1 MYKSFLCVI
10 LLYFL
15 SACSGSRSLRTE
27 TLSSVT
33 PWSGLTNPRYIEGE
47 LRVLI
52 KNIKVYDG
60 NELKESNRR
69 NKIPAGQEPILRLWS
84 PQIQACENQRNVQWI
99 QTQPAP
105 SEMYTDNE
113 NGNKILFWDLSA
125 QLQTNDSI
133 VVRRRFSYITYEYK
147 PDAREDSLDSGNTAI
162 PEELKRFYTKSEPF
176 LVQTSALINLADSIA
191 GGKKNPFEKAK
202 ALHHWVNKHM
212 TYEYPPEARGAGNAL
227 KTLRGDC
234 GQYSALFIALARALG
249 IPARQQSGFNFSS
262 KRISYHV
269 WSEVYLAHRGWFP
282 VDAVRENGFGFL
294 DNRRLTASK
303 GMNIPIP
310 HVPDWAT
317 YKNSEAQKGR
327 TDFMQLVTIV
337 KSGFQADI
345 STLRIIIHDIL
356 LQ

>member
-1 MYKSFLCVI
+1 MFKSLLYLI
-10 LLYFL
+10 LLYYI
-15 SACSGSRSLRTE
+15 SACTGSRPLRKA
-27 TLSSVT
+27 TLSPVT

-60 NELKESNRR
+60 SDLKENNRR
-69 NKIPAGQEPILRLWS
+69 NKISAGQEPVLRLWS

-105 SEMYTDNE
+105 SEVYNDVE

-147 PDAREDSLDSGNTAI
+147 PDAREDSLAIDSGEI
-162 PEELKRFYTKSEPF
+162 PKEIRRFYTKSEPF
-176 LVQTSALINLADSIA
+176 LVQTPVLKNLADSIA
-191 GGKKNPFEKAK
+191 GTEKNPFEQAK
-202 ALHHWVNKHM
+202 ALHHWVYKHII
-212 TYEYPPEARGAGNAL
+212 YEYPPEARGAGNAL

-234 GQYSALFIALARALG
+234 GQYSALFIALARALE
-249 IPARQQSGFNFSS
+249 IPARQQSGFSFSS

-269 WSEVYLAHRGWFP
+269 WSEVYLAHYGWFP
-282 VDAVRENGFGFL
+282 VDATRKKGFGFL

-303 GMNIPIP
+303 GMNIPLA
-310 HVPDWAT
+310 HVPHWAS
-317 YKNSEAQKGR
+317 YRNSEAQEGR

-337 KSGFQADI
+337 KSGFKADI
-345 STLRIIIHDIL
+345 STSLIVLYDSL
-356 LQ
+356 LK